1 MLLKRYSMVRHLLL
15 LNIIYYLLFNVSL
28 TYSSFLIVASSAPS
42 RPTNKFL
49 KIMKQKKKDQSE
61 SAKQRESA
69 KRNALAL
76 VSSKDESSTVTV
88 AERPTKKARVDN
100 NFTFAV
106 TNSYKGEY
114 YLFVYVDLFIINN

>member
-1 MLLKRYSMVRHLLL
+1 MVRHLLL

-28 TYSSFLIVASSAPS
+28 TYSSFLIVASAPQ